1 MFQLLKQKIKSIL
14 FLFYNPQLTDED
26 AEAFSFLVNQGVFK
40 EKNTLQIDVGANI
53 GIWTNMLLKELDESS
68 LLYAFEPLP
77 KCNKILA
84 KKFKKAIKKKKLK
97 LFNCALSNDTGE
109 FKFKMFND
117 DPISPASYIS
127 STASHLNKL
136 KYKEINVS
144 LKMLDDLLEDRKKIN
159 FIKIDVEG
167 HEMKA
172 ILGSMKTIKRHKP
185 FLYIEI
191 LREKWNKSLDS
202 SDLCELLKN
211 LNYEIFQYDGK
222 SMVKVDKKFNIK
234 CENFL
239 FIPNN

>member
-14 FLFYNPQLTDED
+14 FLFYSPQLTDED

-68 LLYAFEPLP
+68 LLYTFEPLP
-77 KCNKILA
+77 KCNEILA
-84 KKFKKAIKKKKLK
+84 KKFKKAIKNKKLK
-97 LFNCALSNDTGE
+97 LFNYGLSNNSGE
-109 FKFKMFND
+109 FNFTIFKD
-117 DPISPASYIS
+117 DPISPASHVS
-127 STASHLNKL
+127 STASHLNKP
-136 KYKEINVS
+136 KHKEIKVS
-144 LKMLDDLLEDRKKIN
+144 MKRLDDLVEDETKIN

-172 ILGSMKTIKRHKP
+172 ILGSMETIKRHKP

-191 LREKWNKSLDS
+191 LREKWDKLIDS

-211 LNYEIFQYDGK
+211 LNYDIFQYDGN
-222 SMVKVDKKFNIK
+222 SMVKADKKFNTK

-239 FIPNN
+239 FVPSN